1 MSHDTFHWGPTGTE
15 TNPDYWNLETSE
27 GQAAY
32 DAYLER
38 LKQWAED
45 TNNKNKK
52 DDTPNA
58 NQIVDEIT
66 YDQYVAARG
75 RYGTQ
80 WQNQEAMWQSQISY
94 WSTAAANNFLFQ
106 YGDEDLYIRDGKGG
120 YRKFDKASLA
130 VMYAQIQADKVLS
143 GELENPLSVVEEEIN
158 VKPYQLIVRVMST
171 QYDANGNPSTTPK
184 DIPVQLTEDQ
194 YNLLLQSP
202 IWGEYGIIDET
213 KKRIT
218 THVNNW
224 WDLREL
230 LKDPAKMGLD
240 SVAVGDESDPNFDPT
255 AVDAGLLTGILNAA
269 QGMVES
275 SSPLNPRDSGLP
287 SIPAEYAKTGITWS
301 IDPVTGTKE
310 LVDTMPWVGPPAGS
324 LRWVPLNPADDPM
337 GAGSWQVD
345 RESQLSLQQTMWE
358 GVPSAIRP
366 WLQVVL
372 NGGGDL
378 NLINSALREKLRNA
392 LTAEEQAAA
401 MANLSAEEQSQLT
414 QHNTLRTWIGFILGQ
429 ARASSDPEFGSPFI
443 KDQFENWIPVGTGET
458 AGYMKEFDQLL
469 PNFLPSLTMGDAVL
483 KDEKV
488 TEKGL
493 GKDKPPASNIKPKK
507 DDDIVGGGDDD
518 DDDTTT
524 GPVGPDGDGGK
535 ATGESTRTVVSSH
548 NNPDG
553 TMTIVWSDGTT
564 TIVGTPK
571 TNTSTDIW
579 EGDQAATIPI
589 TTVSGNTNQIFP
601 GTQLPPHLV
610 GQSAGMKKDTK
621 PIVATEIGG
630 DGVIGNVDSKKG
642 DAFEGWS
649 GSGTATGTGVTDDKI
664 GTGEVGGGTGSSSDG
679 SGTATGTVAA
689 AIAAQKARDAAAEAA
704 RKAAEAEEERK
715 RIEAA
720 YGGGI

>member
-1 MSHDTFHWGPTGTE
+1 MGP
-15 TNPDYWNLETSE
+15 
-27 GQAAY
+27 
-32 DAYLER
+32 
-38 LKQWAED
+38 
-45 TNNKNKK
+45 
-52 DDTPNA
+52 
-58 NQIVDEIT
+58 
-66 YDQYVAARG
+66 
-75 RYGTQ
+75 
-80 WQNQEAMWQSQISY
+80 
-94 WSTAAANNFLFQ
+94 
-106 YGDEDLYIRDGKGG
+106 
-120 YRKFDKASLA
+120 
-130 VMYAQIQADKVLS
+130 
-143 GELENPLSVVEEEIN
+143 
-158 VKPYQLIVRVMST
+158 
-171 QYDANGNPSTTPK
+171 
-184 DIPVQLTEDQ
+184 
-194 YNLLLQSP
+194 
-202 IWGEYGIIDET
+202 
-213 KKRIT
+213 
-218 THVNNW
+218 
-224 WDLREL
+224 
-230 LKDPAKMGLD
+230 
-240 SVAVGDESDPNFDPT
+240 
-255 AVDAGLLTGILNAA
+255 
-269 QGMVES
+269 
-275 SSPLNPRDSGLP
+275 
-287 SIPAEYAKTGITWS
+287 
-301 IDPVTGTKE
+301 
-310 LVDTMPWVGPPAGS
+310 
-324 LRWVPLNPADDPM
+324 
-337 GAGSWQVD
+337 
-345 RESQLSLQQTMWE
+345 
-358 GVPSAIRP
+358 
-366 WLQVVL
+366 
-372 NGGGDL
+372 
-378 NLINSALREKLRNA
+378 EKLRNA
-392 LTAEEQAAA
+392 LTAEDQAAA

-601 GTQLPPHLV
+601 GTKLPPHLV

-679 SGTATGTVAA
+679 SGAATGTVAA